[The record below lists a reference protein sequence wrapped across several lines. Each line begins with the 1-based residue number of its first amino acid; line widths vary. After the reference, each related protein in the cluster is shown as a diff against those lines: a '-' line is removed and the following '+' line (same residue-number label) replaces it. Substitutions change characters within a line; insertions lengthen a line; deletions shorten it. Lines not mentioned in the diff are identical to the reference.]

1 MGKTILKKKN
11 KTGGYTLLDFRTYY
25 EARQYEIC
33 QRKIVI

>member
-11 KTGGYTLLDFRTYY
+11 KTGGYTLLDFRTY